1 MNPELLLAFAAA
13 TAVIIIIP
21 GPVVTLVLANS
32 VAYGTRS
39 ALLTVVGAGTAATLQ
54 LAVIGL
60 GMTSLIVLLTDWFQ
74 WLRWA
79 GVAYLIWLGVQQW
92 RNGRVDPSLPEA
104 AASHSRLYLQGFV
117 VAATNP
123 KTLLFYA
130 AFLPQFIDPT
140 GQVGLQMLV
149 LCVVFLCIALTFDS
163 SYALLAGRLRPM
175 LLTRRGALW
184 RGRITGTLLIGAGFG
199 LALARKSS

>member
-1 MNPELLLAFAAA
+1 MNPELWIAFAAA
-13 TAVIIIIP
+13 TVVIIIVP

-32 VAYGTRS
+32 LSYGTRS

-60 GMTSLIVLLTDWFQ
+60 GMTSLIVLLSDWFQ

-79 GVAYLIWLGVQQW
+79 GVAYLIWLGIQQW
-92 RNGRVDPSLPEA
+92 RNGKADPTLPA
-104 AASHSRLYLQGFV
+104 VPTSRGRLYLQGFV
-117 VAATNP
+117 VAVTNP

-130 AFLPQFIDPT
+130 AFLPQFIDPA
-140 GQVGLQMLV
+140 GQVGLQMAI
-149 LCVVFLCIALTFDS
+149 LCTTFLAIALTFDS
-163 SYALLAGRLRPM
+163 SYAMLAGRLRPI

-184 RGRITGTLLIGAGFG
+184 RGRITGTLLVGAGVG

>member
-13 TAVIIIIP
+13 TAVIIIVP

-32 VAYGTRS
+32 IAYGTRS

-60 GMTSLIVLLTDWFQ
+60 GMTSLIVLLSDWFQ

-92 RNGRVDPSLPEA
+92 RNGRVDPTLPA
-104 AASHSRLYLQGFV
+104 VATSHGRLYFQGFV

-130 AFLPQFIDPT
+130 AFLPQFIDPA
-140 GQVGLQMLV
+140 GRVGLQMTV

-163 SYALLAGRLRPM
+163 SYALLAGRLRPL

-184 RGRITGTLLIGAGFG
+184 RGRITGTLLVGAGVG